1 MIDVLAVASEYYPLV
16 KTGGLAD
23 VTGALPQALKPHGIV
38 TRTLLP
44 GYPRV
49 MLHLSSP
56 ETIHD
61 FADLFGGPARL
72 LAAGDLI
79 VLDAPHLYGRDGNP
93 YLGPDGKDWPDNWRR
108 FAALGLAAGEIGS
121 GGIAPF
127 KPRIVHSHDW
137 QAALAPV
144 YLRFWQSTAKSVL
157 TIHNLAFQ
165 GQFPSKIFSELR
177 LPPSAFAIDGVEYYG
192 AVGFLKGGLASA
204 DAITTVSPTYA
215 AEIATPEHGMGLDG
229 MIRARRAAMT
239 GIVNGIDTG
248 IWNPD
253 TDLALPERYT
263 AQRLARRQVNKQAI
277 EQRFS
282 LDRDDGPLFCVV
294 SRLTWQKGMDILA
307 DTLDNLVARGGRL
320 AILGSGEAWLEQ
332 AFAAAAQ
339 RHHGRIGVIAAYDES
354 LSHLLQ
360 GGGDA
365 ILIPSR
371 FEPCGLTQLYGL
383 RYGCVPVVAQTGGLA
398 DTIIDAN
405 DAAVTAGVA
414 TGLHFAAADAG
425 ALDDAI
431 ARAVALYREP
441 KVWAQMQ
448 RMGMKM
454 DVSWEKSAARYAAL
468 YRKLIG

>member
-23 VTGALPQALKPHGIV
+23 VTGALPAALKPHGIA

-44 GYPRV
+44 GYPKV
-49 MLHLSSP
+49 MQHLVTP
-56 ETIHD
+56 AILHD

-72 LAAGDLI
+72 LASGDLI

-93 YLGPDGKDWPDNWRR
+93 YLGPDGRDWPDNWRR
-108 FAALGLAAGEIGS
+108 FAALGLAAGELGC
-121 GGIAPF
+121 GGVGDY
-127 KPRIVHSHDW
+127 KPRIVHAHDW

-144 YLRFWQSTAKSVL
+144 YLRFWQGPAKSVL

-165 GQFPSKIFSELR
+165 GQFPSKIFAELR

-215 AEIATPEHGMGLDG
+215 AEIATPQQGMGLDG
-229 MIRARRAAMT
+229 MIRARRSAVT
-239 GIVNGIDTG
+239 GIVNGIDTD
-248 IWNPD
+248 IWNPA
-253 TDLALPERYT
+253 TDMALTERYT
-263 AQRLARRQVNKQAI
+263 ARRLELRQANKHAV
-277 EQRFS
+277 EQRFG
-282 LDRDDGPLFCVV
+282 LDRDDGPLFCVI

-307 DTLDNLVARGGRL
+307 DTLDSLVAHGARL
-320 AILGSGEAWLEQ
+320 ALLGSGEAWLEQ

-339 RHHGRIGVIAAYDES
+339 RHRGRIGVIAAYDES
-354 LSHLLQ
+354 LSHLVQ
-360 GGGDA
+360 GGSDA

-405 DAAVTAGVA
+405 DAAISAGVA
-414 TGLHFAAADAG
+414 SGLHFAPADAG
-425 ALDDAI
+425 ALENAI
-431 ARAVALYREP
+431 SRAVALYREP
-441 KVWAQMQ
+441 KLWTQMQ

-454 DVSWEKSAARYAAL
+454 DVSWQKSAARYAAL
-468 YRKLIG
+468 YRRLIG